1 MKYFESKNSLYQK
14 GIHHLLEIKDID
26 IRLSNLYQC
35 RHAVDQ
41 AIHIGGASSATIPM
55 VSLFYGG
62 IVDINIENPT
72 ATDQDQFV
80 LSKGHAVATLA
91 SIYADLG
98 YFDREI
104 LKNSRSIDSVLNG
117 HPGPLL
123 PGVHVAT
130 GPMGQGL
137 GVAQGFAIYGQ
148 KSPKFDVYALTGDGE
163 LQEGSIWESVMY
175 AGFKKLE
182 NLCVLVDQNGGQLD
196 SVQNLHFPY
205 HGLGA
210 SFASFGWRVIEVDA
224 TQYHAVHHAL
234 SEFKYGKRVGMP
246 TVIICKSTKGHG
258 GFSDFMNNH
267 KSNINPDLLD
277 QESAL
282 LKQTWKNKETGF
294 LQLFNSLLSDEELY
308 KVVSSLKKHAE
319 SIGYQIEVSDS
330 VVKNIQKIPPEVKIK
345 KAPNRNKIINYESSA
360 LPKLELGQSY
370 AAHKVIEGAM
380 KILAKDNKV
389 FSIDADLAST
399 SGLQTGIGFVDKTRA
414 LNAGVA
420 EANMMFIGEAMA
432 ILGSNV
438 WISTFCPFFD
448 WKVLRR
454 IAVGHQERLEVI
466 NSNEGWLSEGH
477 GIDLTLLATAADLET
492 QSNGATH
499 MGNDDVMMINE
510 AAHVKIINISCPQQL
525 LAVMKWIAEGNRGLI
540 YLRLLRSPS
549 EVLYKSDFHFSF
561 GKAFSFNEH
570 KDNHAYIVSSGR
582 GVYEALEASENL
594 RADGTHLTVIDM
606 PSIDEET
613 ILEIYQTKKPVFI
626 AEQNNGYIWNNF
638 IKVLFSKVEHIQ
650 TGHIYPINLSN
661 KGEISYIHSGTYR
674 ELAKHYGLD
683 GKSLEKRIS
692 ETLNSK

>member
-1 MKYFESKNSLYQK
+1 M
-14 GIHHLLEIKDID
+14 LEIKDID
-26 IRLSNLYQC
+26 IRLSNLLQC
-35 RHAVDQ
+35 RYAVDQ

-62 IVDINIENPT
+62 IIDINVENPT

-98 YFDREI
+98 YFGQEI
-104 LKNSRSIDSVLNG
+104 LKNSRSVDSILNG

-148 KSPKFDVYALTGDGE
+148 KSPKFDVYTVTGDGE

-182 NLCVLVDQNGGQLD
+182 NFCVLVDQNGGQLD
-196 SVQNLHFPY
+196 SVQNLHYPY
-205 HGLGA
+205 YGLGA
-210 SFASFGWRVIEVDA
+210 SFASFGWRVLEVDA

-258 GFSDFMNNH
+258 GYSDFMNNH
-267 KSNINPDLLD
+267 KSNINPALLD

-282 LKQTWKNKETGF
+282 LTQSQEIKKKEF
-294 LQLFNSLLSDEELY
+294 LKFFNALLSNDELFNVAALLM
-308 KVVSSLKKHAE
+308 KHAA
-319 SIGYQIEVSDS
+319 SMGYQIEVSD
-330 VVKNIQKIPPEVKIK
+330 VTAHKVQNVPTKVKTKN
-345 KAPNRNKIINYESSA
+345 AFFRNKKITYEASD
-360 LPKLELGQSY
+360 LPQLEMGQSY
-370 AAHKVIEGAM
+370 ASHKVIEGAM
-380 KILAKDNKV
+380 KIMAKDEKIY
-389 FSIDADLAST
+389 SIDADLAST
-399 SGLQTGIGFVDKTRA
+399 SGLQSGIGFVDKTRA

-420 EANMMFIGEAMA
+420 EANMMLIGEAMG

-466 NSNEGWLSEGH
+466 NSGEGWLSEGH

-499 MGNDDVMMINE
+499 MGNDDVLMINE

-525 LAVMKWIAEGNRGLI
+525 LAVMKWIAEGNKGLV
-540 YLRLLRSPS
+540 YLRILRAPS
-549 EVLYKSDFHFSF
+549 VVLYQSDFQFSF
-561 GKAFSFNEH
+561 GKAFSFNDH
-570 KDNHAYIVSSGR
+570 KDNHAYVVSSGR
-582 GVYEALEASENL
+582 GVYEALEASDNL
-594 RADGTHLTVIDM
+594 RVGGIGLTVIDM
-606 PSIDEET
+606 PSIDEEI
-613 ILEIYQTKKPVFI
+613 ILEIYQTKKPIFI

-638 IKVLFSKVEHIQ
+638 RKVLFSKVENIQ
-650 TGHIYPINLSN
+650 TCRLYPMNLSN
-661 KGEISYIHSGTYR
+661 KGEINYIHSGTYK
-674 ELAKHYGLD
+674 ELAKHYELD
-683 GKSLEKRIS
+683 AISLEKRIS
-692 ETLNSK
+692 ETLKLKK